1 MDGHLQKISDLINDK
16 NEFLVKLRCENFFD
30 SEEYETIKRVLV
42 DNVKIWKKDGN
53 VPIDDVVAIMELI
66 NQLAGGSRF
75 FDEETAIKIEDAC
88 IEIEAIITEL
98 IWIVEEVYMK
108 NPVEQINNIANMD
121 DFLTFV
127 VQLAISKINIY
138 FTWKRVVKQ
147 SIALFFVIGNL
158 IDIQKVICYI

>member
-98 IWIVEEVYMK
+98 I
-108 NPVEQINNIANMD
+108 
-121 DFLTFV
+121 
-127 VQLAISKINIY
+127 
-138 FTWKRVVKQ
+138 
-147 SIALFFVIGNL
+147 
-158 IDIQKVICYI
+158 

>member
-1 MDGHLQKISDLINDK
+1 
-16 NEFLVKLRCENFFD
+16 
-30 SEEYETIKRVLV
+30 
-42 DNVKIWKKDGN
+42 
-53 VPIDDVVAIMELI
+53 
-66 NQLAGGSRF
+66 
-75 FDEETAIKIEDAC
+75 
-88 IEIEAIITEL
+88 
-98 IWIVEEVYMK
+98 MK

>member
-1 MDGHLQKISDLINDK
+1 
-16 NEFLVKLRCENFFD
+16 
-30 SEEYETIKRVLV
+30 
-42 DNVKIWKKDGN
+42 
-53 VPIDDVVAIMELI
+53 
-66 NQLAGGSRF
+66 
-75 FDEETAIKIEDAC
+75 
-88 IEIEAIITEL
+88 
-98 IWIVEEVYMK
+98 MK

-127 VQLAISKINIY
+127 VQLAISKINFY

>member
-1 MDGHLQKISDLINDK
+1 
-16 NEFLVKLRCENFFD
+16 
-30 SEEYETIKRVLV
+30 
-42 DNVKIWKKDGN
+42 
-53 VPIDDVVAIMELI
+53 
-66 NQLAGGSRF
+66 
-75 FDEETAIKIEDAC
+75 
-88 IEIEAIITEL
+88 
-98 IWIVEEVYMK
+98 MK

-147 SIALFFVIGNL
+147 SIVLFFVIGNL

>member
-1 MDGHLQKISDLINDK
+1 
-16 NEFLVKLRCENFFD
+16 
-30 SEEYETIKRVLV
+30 
-42 DNVKIWKKDGN
+42 
-53 VPIDDVVAIMELI
+53 
-66 NQLAGGSRF
+66 
-75 FDEETAIKIEDAC
+75 
-88 IEIEAIITEL
+88 
-98 IWIVEEVYMK
+98 MK

-138 FTWKRVVKQ
+138 FTWKRVVNQ